1 MSGTPTEAEIQTQ
14 WRNAVDILEET
25 RGFID
30 LTLAGTT
37 GKFDVLLQSLEGEH
51 TPMDLPDAT
60 IRLRSLA
67 SAMIDQSVVLSFIA
81 PCIREY
87 AQLMTAHASSGYGA
101 SYSSLDE
108 LFSALYEWFVKN
120 SLSVKSRDITFDVS
134 ATLDAIV
141 SNRGTG
147 TMGRLTVDAEGFPM
161 EACHTERKIWRCRGD
176 VNTGV
181 RQGAEIFELSGER
194 ASFDSV
200 LSKVSGW
207 ETAGGGSGEESS
219 VLIRSRHAG
228 TGEGGSLLNNGS
240 FSTYSA
246 TASPQF
252 AGWTEAALP
261 ATENITQDTT
271 NYYRSHPG
279 ASTDGS
285 LRMWGGSGTI
295 TLKQT
300 IENMRVSRL
309 DPNTPYFLRVML
321 NKTTHS
327 AVGGTVTLRCG
338 SVSAATTISALG
350 PNWAELRIG
359 DESLAGSEVEKEQWF
374 RNFNEGSLD
383 VEIEWSSPTSGS
395 LLVDDMIFCPYDL
408 VDGTYWVLR
417 PTATTYAAWL
427 VDDTLVFTDT
437 ELTASTRSPG
447 KIQYWLFRSGLGYL
461 PTSGSPTFTDP

>member
-14 WRNAVDILEET
+14 WKNAVNILEET
-25 RGFID
+25 REFID
-30 LTLAGTT
+30 GTLAGT
-37 GKFDVLLQSLEGEH
+37 GNLFDVLLQSLEGEH
-51 TPMDLPDAT
+51 TPLDLPDAT

-87 AQLMTAHASSGYGA
+87 AQLMTAHVSRGYGA

-108 LFSALYEWFVKN
+108 LFSALYEWFVKS

-141 SNRGTG
+141 TNRGTG

-240 FSTYSA
+240 FSTFSA

-261 ATENITQDTT
+261 ATEKITQDTT

-285 LRMWGGSGTI
+285 LKMVGGSGTI

-300 IENMRVSRL
+300 IANMRVSRL

-338 SVSAATTISALG
+338 SVSAATTISALAS
-350 PNWAELRIG
+350 NWAELRIG

-383 VEIEWSSPTSGS
+383 VEIEWASSSSGS

-427 VDDTLVFTDT
+427 VDDTLVFTDS
-437 ELTASTRSPG
+437 ESSPQDAG

-461 PTSGSPTFTDP
+461 PTDASPTFTDP